1 LSKELGVKRAC
12 TVMVVAMEEAVV
24 TAGCVGCA
32 FLLAGPASLR
42 PERSFSKI

>member
-24 TAGCVGCA
+24 TAGCA
-32 FLLAGPASLR
+32 FLLAWTSQLEA
-42 PERSFSKI
+42 